1 MRGGA
6 AGGSSSVRYLLRR
19 GAWTVAA
26 LLGVSVLIF
35 GLVRLLPGT
44 IVDIL
49 AGTEGRLGPA
59 QRAAVLHQFGLDR
72 PLPVQYGLWLWNLI
86 HGNLG
91 WSFRTQQ
98 PVGELIAARLPIT
111 IELAVLTIAA
121 VAAIGIPLGILASVT
136 PSVRVKALAQI
147 VGLLGLSVPNFWTAV
162 MLIILASYAFHW
174 LPALI
179 FTPPWESPWVN
190 AQQMLLPVLSLALG
204 LAAVVVRMTR
214 SSMLEVLG
222 QEYVLVARAKGLRG
236 ATVLLRHGL
245 RNALIP
251 IVTVLGLQSGFLL
264 GGVVITEQIFG
275 LPGLGWMLLNG
286 VYQRDY
292 PVVQGTVM
300 LFAVTFAAVN
310 LAVDMLYT
318 SLDPRIR
325 FE

>member
-1 MRGGA
+1 M
-6 AGGSSSVRYLLRR
+6 RYLLRR
-19 GAWTVAA
+19 GAWTAAA

-35 GLVRLLPGT
+35 GLVRLRPGT

-49 AGTEGRLGPA
+49 AGTEGRLGPE

-72 PLPVQYGLWLWNLI
+72 PLPVQYGLWLWNLA

-111 IELAVLTIAA
+111 IELAVLTIAV
-121 VAAIGIPLGILASVT
+121 VAAVGIPLGILASVT
-136 PSVRVKALAQI
+136 PSARVKALAQI

-179 FTPPWESPWVN
+179 FTPPWVSPWTN
-190 AQQMLLPVLSLALG
+190 AQQMLLPVASLALG

-222 QEYVLVARAKGLRG
+222 QEYVKVARAKGLRG
-236 ATVLLRHGL
+236 ATVLLRHAL

-251 IVTVLGLQSGFLL
+251 IVTILGLQSGFLL

-300 LFAVTFAAVN
+300 LFALTFAAVN
-310 LAVDMLYT
+310 LVVDLLYT

-325 FE
+325 YE